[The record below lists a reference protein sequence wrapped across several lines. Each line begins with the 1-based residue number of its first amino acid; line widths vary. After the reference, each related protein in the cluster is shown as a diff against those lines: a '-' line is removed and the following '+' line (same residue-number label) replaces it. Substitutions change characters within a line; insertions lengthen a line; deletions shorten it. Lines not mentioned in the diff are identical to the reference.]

1 MKKRNWLILFLFLL
15 PIGLSAQLMNN
26 DMNQD
31 YTKLEIPFEYQNSFI
46 IVKVVFNNLLPL
58 HFIFDT
64 GAEHTILTRRE
75 ITDVMGVPYQREF
88 TILGA
93 DLKTILLA
101 YLVQG
106 VRLEMGDLNALNHS
120 ILVLDEDYF
129 DFEKFAGIDIQG
141 IIGADITSRFV
152 VEIDYQR
159 RVITLHDPAHFEKPK
174 KNFSEMP
181 IEIDRHKPYLRA
193 DAIFRKDQISRDLKL
208 LIDTGA
214 GLSLLLNT
222 ATQDSLDLPQNI
234 IRTEIGTG
242 LGGYLEGY
250 FGRIDEISFG
260 EYSLHGVLTNFQE
273 RTPEMTVLYEINR
286 DGLIGNE
293 LLSRFNV
300 TIDYITAKMY
310 LQPNRRYDRKFVFD
324 RSGLVMAAG
333 GKEGARIFYITYVV
347 PGSPAEKAG
356 IQKGDVIKSVNR
368 FPVAIFE
375 LSDLYRVF
383 RKRVGKKIRLMIE
396 RDDEKKLF
404 HFKLQELI

>member
-1 MKKRNWLILFLFLL
+1 
-15 PIGLSAQLMNN
+15 
-26 DMNQD
+26 MNQD

-174 KNFSEMP
+174 KNFLKCPLRSTGTNLTSERMP
-181 IEIDRHKPYLRA
+181 FSGKTRY
-193 DAIFRKDQISRDLKL
+193 
-208 LIDTGA
+208 
-214 GLSLLLNT
+214 
-222 ATQDSLDLPQNI
+222 
-234 IRTEIGTG
+234 
-242 LGGYLEGY
+242 
-250 FGRIDEISFG
+250 
-260 EYSLHGVLTNFQE
+260 
-273 RTPEMTVLYEINR
+273 PET
-286 DGLIGNE
+286 
-293 LLSRFNV
+293 
-300 TIDYITAKMY
+300 
-310 LQPNRRYDRKFVFD
+310 
-324 RSGLVMAAG
+324 
-333 GKEGARIFYITYVV
+333 
-347 PGSPAEKAG
+347 
-356 IQKGDVIKSVNR
+356 
-368 FPVAIFE
+368 
-375 LSDLYRVF
+375 
-383 RKRVGKKIRLMIE
+383 
-396 RDDEKKLF
+396 
-404 HFKLQELI
+404 